1 MNYIARTSVLHTFKY
16 LVPILYKYLF
26 EFGAI
31 IRMTYKRTHL
41 VKKGLVVKILGR
53 TNRTHSKLVRDFSKK
68 LPTGIFGCPKLY
80 FGQKN

>member
-41 VKKGLVVKILGR
+41 VKKGLMVKILGR

-68 LPTGIFGCPKLY
+68 LLTDIFGCPKLHV
-80 FGQKN
+80 G